1 MCDSLIESLCLNFND
16 YNDCDH
22 NYFKFI
28 FSDIYIKLLLLLNF
42 DYLFTTVCAFVIILM
57 YNRLFTV
64 RILCNYRYLKYI
76 YILTKNMLIKLI
88 SHFVHFICEIFKY
101 IKYKNNV

>member
-64 RILCNYRYLKYI
+64 RILCSKVHIYIYMYYI
-76 YILTKNMLIKLI
+76 YILTKYMLIKLI
-88 SHFVHFICEIFKY
+88 SHLCILFAKFLNI
-101 IKYKNNV
+101 

>member
-28 FSDIYIKLLLLLNF
+28 FPDIYIKLLLLLNF

-76 YILTKNMLIKLI
+76 YIYIYIYILN
-88 SHFVHFICEIFKY
+88 IC
-101 IKYKNNV
+101 